1 MPTLVCQWAFAPT
14 VCVRLLLEE
23 SQKFRMASR
32 FDPHLVND
40 PFGDPAVYVDLKFER
55 RAFLFDL
62 GDISVLP
69 PRKLLR
75 ISDIFI
81 THRHMDHF
89 VGFDHLLRFVLGR
102 EKVVRFYGPAGLI
115 DAIEAKLRAYT
126 WNLVGGYD
134 GHVVLHVAEQADG
147 LGVGGPCWHVKRSRK
162 YPQLVLPSWSRSPGS
177 ALR

>member
-1 MPTLVCQWAFAPT
+1 
-14 VCVRLLLEE
+14 
-23 SQKFRMASR
+23 MASR

-55 RAFLFDL
+55 RALLFDL
-62 GDISVLP
+62 GDISVLS

-75 ISDIFI
+75 VSDVFI
-81 THRHMDHF
+81 THPHMDHF

-102 EKVVRFYGPAGLI
+102 DKVVRLYGPAGLI

-134 GHVVLHVAEQADG
+134 GHVVLHVTE
-147 LGVGGPCWHVKRSRK
+147 LGTEGRCVVSQFSGRTGFARETATAPMHSGN
-162 YPQLVLPSWSRSPGS
+162 LL
-177 ALR
+177 